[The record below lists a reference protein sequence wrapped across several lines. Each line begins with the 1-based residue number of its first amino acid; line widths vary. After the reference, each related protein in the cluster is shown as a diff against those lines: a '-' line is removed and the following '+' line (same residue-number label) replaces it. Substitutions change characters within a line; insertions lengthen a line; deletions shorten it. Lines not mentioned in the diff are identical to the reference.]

1 MMNIY
6 LSPEGVL
13 RKNLCLIIILLA
25 ANLIGVILKI
35 FFNHDYVFGFGPLFN
50 FNTEMNVPTLYSSVA
65 LICASALLFVVGYLH
80 KKINLSYIP
89 WFGLS
94 FIFLFL
100 SIDETASIHEGLT
113 VPVKETLNTS
123 GLLFYAWVIPYSIGL
138 MIFLII
144 YSKFLIN
151 LPKQTMI
158 LFIVSGSIYVTGA
171 IGFEL
176 LGGQRAEQVGPNGLI
191 YSLFYTCEELLEMLG
206 IALFIYALLTYLVNK
221 FDVMNINITRLK
233 Q

>member
-1 MMNIY
+1 MNIY

-13 RKNLCLIIILLA
+13 KNNLCLIMILLA
-25 ANLIGVILKI
+25 ANLIGVVLKL
-35 FFNHDYVFGFGPLFN
+35 FFNHDYVFGLGPMFN
-50 FNTEMNVPTLYSSVA
+50 FNTEMNIPTLYSSVA
-65 LICASALLFVVGYLH
+65 LICASALLFVIGHLH
-80 KKINLSYIP
+80 KRISLSYIP

-138 MIFLII
+138 MLFLIV
-144 YSKFLIN
+144 YSRFLIN
-151 LPKQTMI
+151 LPRQTMI

-176 LGGQRAEQVGPNGLI
+176 LGGQQAEQVGPSGLM

-206 IALFIYALLTYLVNK
+206 IALFIYTLLTYLVNK
-221 FDVMNINITRLK
+221 FEIMKIHITHLK